1 MEDMMK
7 FYAANGMGGGMDFP
21 VESTLVLNTGS
32 NLIKKL
38 SDDVESEKAKIIAHQ
53 VYMLAL
59 LSQRQLKADELRE
72 FLSDSFKLLENN
84 Y

>member
-1 MEDMMK
+1 MK

-32 NLIKKL
+32 KLIKKL
-38 SDDVESEKAKIIAHQ
+38 ADDVDSDKAKIIAHQ